1 MLTCKTRRTCSM
13 FYSCTLWVSLKQVC
27 FAFSFRQLMFFNSSL
42 LEQQFLLHFEHYFFF
57 MANSTHHNTI
67 KFWKEGPPC
76 LRKPLLN
83 KSPNSLHKNYHSVQ
97 PPKLVVKIPQL
108 NHLSKYTVCPR
119 GLIIGNCPQIQNKQS
134 KNVTV
139 IHNFFYLCSNFQ
151 LTQSIL

>member
-1 MLTCKTRRTCSM
+1 MHPLSLTQTSVFCILFQAINVFQFFTFGTTIFAS
-13 FYSCTLWVSLKQVC
+13 FWTLL
-27 FAFSFRQLMFFNSSL
+27 
-42 LEQQFLLHFEHYFFF
+42 FFF